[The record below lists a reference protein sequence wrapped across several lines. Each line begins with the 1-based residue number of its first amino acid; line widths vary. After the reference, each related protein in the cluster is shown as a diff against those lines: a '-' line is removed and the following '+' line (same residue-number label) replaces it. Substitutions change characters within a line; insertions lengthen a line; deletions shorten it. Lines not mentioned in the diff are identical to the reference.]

1 MGVFKSEQFI
11 PIIVPQ
17 LGPVADHLV
26 THFRAQSFTVVAAND
41 AGVWDISITKG
52 GMFKAVAG
60 LKTALKIEL
69 KAFDNGTSVKAGIG
83 VFGRR
88 AAPALVV
95 GLIYWPALIGQV
107 WGLVRQAGLDNEA
120 IGVVEAELRRLT
132 RLGHATEIEGV
143 EGPPPTADR
152 PRDKKPS
159 RKIAA
164 AAAVAPAQTTGFCT
178 GCGNRLE
185 NGVRFCSQCG
195 QPAPT
200 G

>member
-1 MGVFKSEQFI
+1 MGMFKSEKFI

-17 LGPVADHLV
+17 LTPVADHLV
-26 THFRAQSFTVVAAND
+26 SHFRAQSFMVVATND
-41 AGVWDISITKG
+41 AGVWDVSITKG

-69 KAFDNGTSVKAGIG
+69 KAFENGTSIKAGVG

-120 IGVVEAELRRLT
+120 VGVVDAELRRLA
-132 RLGHATEIEGV
+132 RLGHATVTEDLPAAMPSSD
-143 EGPPPTADR
+143 PPLGKKSSPKPTTPTPQR
-152 PRDKKPS
+152 G
-159 RKIAA
+159 
-164 AAAVAPAQTTGFCT
+164 GFCI
-178 GCGNRLE
+178 GCGSQLND
-185 NGVRFCSQCG
+185 GVRFCSQCG
-195 QPAPT
+195 QPAPAV
-200 G
+200 